1 MSNTVNL
8 DDTNFD
14 SVITDSNTPVLVDF
28 YATWCGPCKK
38 MEPILQTFA
47 SENSGRVT
55 VGKLDVDLAPDIANR
70 YNIRSLPTVL
80 LFRDGKVTGQVT
92 GIANVQKLT
101 GLLEG

>member
-14 SVITDSNTPVLVDF
+14 SVIADSNTPVLVDF

-80 LFRDGKVTGQVT
+80 LFRDGKVAGQVT